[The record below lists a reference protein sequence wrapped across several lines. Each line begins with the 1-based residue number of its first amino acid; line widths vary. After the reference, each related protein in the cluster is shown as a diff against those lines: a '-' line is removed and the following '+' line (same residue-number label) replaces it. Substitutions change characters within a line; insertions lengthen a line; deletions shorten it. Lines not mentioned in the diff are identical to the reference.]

1 MTSRQRLESYEG
13 AKASAQSAAR
23 TGCPCHKATASSRV
37 ARARGC
43 FGSLP
48 SWAFRIVSLGPVI
61 ATTRVAVEP
70 GAMPIQIDFMSRL
83 LSERLDRHRD
93 GGALRG
99 GDDRRRANFSATHV
113 RFFLSLSL
121 TPASR
126 PLRRCQPTVT
136 AQPVPPL
143 TLLALPATLGIVT
156 AIRAVHLA
164 PIAATTQMKHLPASV
179 ESALNL
185 PKIVHS
191 RATPQTT
198 RPPS

>member
-1 MTSRQRLESYEG
+1 MSSDLRLESYEG

-99 GDDRRRANFSATHV
+99 GDGRCRANCSATQV
-113 RFFLSLSL
+113 RCFFSLSL
-121 TPASR
+121 TAPLR
-126 PLRRCQPTVT
+126 PLRRSQPTRA
-136 AQPVPPL
+136 AQP
-143 TLLALPATLGIVT
+143 
-156 AIRAVHLA
+156 
-164 PIAATTQMKHLPASV
+164 
-179 ESALNL
+179 
-185 PKIVHS
+185 
-191 RATPQTT
+191 
-198 RPPS
+198 